1 MDYVSILN
9 IVLVVLVFVI
19 FALGMMYLYII
30 YRNKNKSKEEIRA
43 SEKGKKSG
51 EYTSTALAGMPRE
64 SVYKF
69 MEFDEVKDNM
79 IIRKN
84 RTQYVMVIQ
93 CQGVNYDL
101 MSEQEKIAVEEGFVQ
116 FLNTLRF
123 QIQLY
128 VQTRSL
134 NLRDIIDG
142 YKGKVKTVEQE
153 IEQIRSKMKVAAE
166 QGNMQA
172 LEKLKY
178 EEKRK
183 INILEYGADIS
194 DYIGRMSLNKNVL
207 QQKTY
212 VIVSYFVSELGNV
225 SNYSKDEI
233 DNMCFSELYTRCQS
247 VIRSLASCEVSGRIL
262 NSEELAELLYIAYN
276 RDDSEVLQ
284 LSKALDAEYDALYS
298 TSKDVLKKKEDIL
311 NQKIEEEAVE
321 LATRSIISADEQLEK
336 EREEKEERER
346 RIKKRALKL
355 VDEYR
360 DQMEDGLYE
369 RVVEEVKGSKKEEP
383 IEDINEEDETEEK
396 IKPQKKAKS
405 KIAKIEEEQPKKK
418 RGRPRKEQAV
428 S

>member
-9 IVLVVLVFVI
+9 IVLVVLVFVV
-19 FALGMMYLYII
+19 FGLGMMYLYII

-43 SEKGKKSG
+43 TEKGKKSG
-51 EYTSTALAGMPRE
+51 EYSSSAQGNLPRE
-64 SVYKF
+64 SIYRF

-134 NLRDIIDG
+134 NLKDIIDG
-142 YKGKVKTVEQE
+142 YKDKVKNVEQE
-153 IEQIRSKMKVAAE
+153 IDQIRNKMRVASE
-166 QGNMQA
+166 QGNIQA
-172 LEKLKY
+172 LDKLRY

-194 DYIGRMSLNKNVL
+194 DYIGRMSLNRNVL

-212 VIVSYFVSELGNV
+212 VIVSYFASELGNV

-311 NQKIEEEAVE
+311 NKKIEEEAVE

-369 RVVEEVKGSKKEEP
+369 RVVEEVNGSRKPQEEFVEV
-383 IEDINEEDETEEK
+383 IEEDEEV
-396 IKPQKKAKS
+396 KPQKKS
-405 KIAKIEEEQPKKK
+405 KAKITAIQDEQPKKR
-418 RGRPRKEQAV
+418 RGRPKKEEAV